1 VKRIGTAWIKK
12 NAYWAVSLC
21 LFLAIAGSVVLY
33 TNNKKQE
40 YQMLFLGDSI
50 IGKVRNAANFTDML
64 EESLGISIYNGA
76 LGGSMMARQK
86 GADRAADMSSS
97 LSMAGLTEAMVAED
111 FSVQMACVG
120 DYAARYLSKDVFLD
134 TIRGLSGVDLE
145 KLEYIVIEHGV
156 NDYASGVPLDNPE
169 DPMDPYT
176 FGGALRTAL
185 TLLREK
191 CPHARI
197 IICTPIYCW
206 FPDLGQDCAQ
216 ADFGHGILEDYVNLE
231 LQIAREYDVDVIDN
245 YHNSGIGGEGC
256 DFEEWSVYTIDGMHL
271 NEYGEE
277 LLTDALAEQ
286 MKGWIE

>member
-1 VKRIGTAWIKK
+1 
-12 NAYWAVSLC
+12 
-21 LFLAIAGSVVLY
+21 
-33 TNNKKQE
+33 
-40 YQMLFLGDSI
+40 MLFLGDSI
-50 IGKVRNAANFTDML
+50 IGRVRNAANITDML

-120 DYAARYLSKDVFLD
+120 DYAARYLSKEDFLD
-134 TIRGLSGVDLE
+134 TVRGLSEVELD

-156 NDYASGVPLDNPE
+156 NDYASGVPLDNHE
-169 DPMDPYT
+169 DSMDPYT

-191 CPHARI
+191 CPHAKI
-197 IICTPIYCW
+197 IICTPVYCW
-206 FPDLGQDCAQ
+206 FPNLGQDCAR
-216 ADFGHGILEDYVNLE
+216 ADFGYGILEDYVNLE
-231 LQIAREYDVDVIDN
+231 LQIAREYGVDVIDN
-245 YHNSGIGGEGC
+245 YHNSGIGGAES
-256 DFEEWSVYTIDGMHL
+256 DFQDWSVFTMDGMHL
-271 NEYGEE
+271 NEYGAKI
-277 LLTDALAEQ
+277 LADALTEQ